1 MPSDAALNALYESHL
16 PFRLYADHEHGLSF
30 EELALLCNRSAI
42 WVAEQIEAMR
52 LCLQN
57 QIRIVVQ

>member
-30 EELALLCNRSAI
+30 EELALLRNI